1 MFVLFVAVL
10 VLLTVSIL
18 QENGL
23 KLRETLA
30 KQNIVFRWAIYLIAL
45 IVVLVFGIYG
55 PMYNAADFIYQAY

>member
-10 VLLTVSIL
+10 VLLFVSVL
-18 QENGL
+18 QENGM
-23 KLRETLA
+23 KIRETIA
-30 KQNIVFRWAIYLIAL
+30 KQNTVFRWGIYLIAL